1 MNKQEGRKGF
11 PPRGKLSAKRTD
23 EGRPCRD
30 CLYTGLCGT
39 RAPHPALRGHLSP
52 PLGEGKKNL
61 TQLHRRVRFMY

>member
-1 MNKQEGRKGF
+1 MGGAKRL

-30 CLYTGLCGT
+30 CLFTGLCGT
-39 RAPHPALRGHLSP
+39 RAPHPALRGHLFP
-52 PLGEGKKNL
+52 PLGGKAKKNL